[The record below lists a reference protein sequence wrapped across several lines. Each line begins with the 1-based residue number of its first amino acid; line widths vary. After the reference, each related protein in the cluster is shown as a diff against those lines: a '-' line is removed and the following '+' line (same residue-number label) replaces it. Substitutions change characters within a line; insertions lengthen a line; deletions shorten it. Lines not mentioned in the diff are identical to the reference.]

1 MIRNEV
7 ERLCC
12 LNVLRR
18 CNESEWAAPSFG
30 TPKKNG
36 QIRFV
41 SDFRQLNKWIIR
53 RPYPMPS
60 IHELFKRFEGFTT
73 VLPSI
78 STWDSGQS
86 FLISSRNVYARSSY
100 LGENTVTFDFQWD
113 SPVHRTY
120 TKRRCQNCSS
130 T

>member
-18 CNESEWAAPSFG
+18 CNESKWAAPSFG

-41 SDFRQLNKWIIR
+41 SDFCQLNKMDSS
-53 RPYPMPS
+53 PFPS
-60 IHELFKRFEGFTT
+60 FDTT
-73 VLPSI
+73 H
-78 STWDSGQS
+78 G
-86 FLISSRNVYARSSY
+86 
-100 LGENTVTFDFQWD
+100 
-113 SPVHRTY
+113 TY
-120 TKRRCQNCSS
+120 QEERKI
-130 T
+130 